1 MAVSDK
7 EWGKAFDLLSKFE
20 RRLLDPDLF
29 KWDYFTEELNRGKA
43 TLWRNKEFKQE
54 FLRVKDL
61 IKKYKNGADYSLEK
75 SLESVKDSRIKE
87 LEQQVQELTNQ
98 LDRERERLAYAS
110 IIARRKNIDPNDFLE
125 DSPLREAQNISKK
138 SESNVQ
144 LADFIRSNKK

>member
-7 EWGKAFDLLSKFE
+7 EWEKAFDLLSKFE

>member
-1 MAVSDK
+1 MAVSNK
-7 EWGKAFDLLSKFE
+7 EWEKAFDLLSKFE

-75 SLESVKDSRIKE
+75 SVESVKDSRIKE
-87 LEQQVQELTNQ
+87 LEQQVQELTNL
-98 LDRERERLAYAS
+98 LDRERERVAYAS

-125 DSPLREAQNISKK
+125 DSPLREAQKISKK
-138 SESNVQ
+138 SENNVQ
-144 LADFIRSNKK
+144 LADFIRSNRK

>member
-7 EWGKAFDLLSKFE
+7 EWEKAFDLLSKFE

-125 DSPLREAQNISKK
+125 DSPLREAQKSSKIPSNNDLLKFIK
-138 SESNVQ
+138 SN
-144 LADFIRSNKK
+144 NGK

>member
-7 EWGKAFDLLSKFE
+7 EWEKAFDLLSKFE

-54 FLRVKDL
+54 FLRIKDL

-87 LEQQVQELTNQ
+87 LEQQVRELTNQ
-98 LDRERERLAYAS
+98 LDRERERLVYAS
-110 IIARRKNIDPNDFLE
+110 NMARRKGIDPNDFVE
-125 DSPLREAQNISKK
+125 GSPLREAQKSSKIPSNNDLLKFIK
-138 SESNVQ
+138 SN
-144 LADFIRSNKK
+144 NGK

>member
-1 MAVSDK
+1 M
-7 EWGKAFDLLSKFE
+7 
-20 RRLLDPDLF
+20 
-29 KWDYFTEELNRGKA
+29 
-43 TLWRNKEFKQE
+43 
-54 FLRVKDL
+54 
-61 IKKYKNGADYSLEK
+61 
-75 SLESVKDSRIKE
+75 
-87 LEQQVQELTNQ
+87 TNQ